1 MQKLRRKGG
10 LERTEELMDENAD
23 VRWEKEVVDFRPIT
37 KSQRLRRR
45 KKVDYLDVRRVEEEE
60 EGYGGLGC
68 WL

>member
-1 MQKLRRKGG
+1 
-10 LERTEELMDENAD
+10 MDENAD

-37 KSQRLRRR
+37 KSQRLRR